1 MDGRNPHLLIARIAS
16 AVIALGSIPA
26 IALGNFVDTES
37 QIVVLGPVESTHA
50 TSGSGWISIVIA
62 CAIAMLGVVLWL
74 RRKPESNRG
83 FIFGVFSS
91 FFSKA
96 LIRRVVSNGAIEIL
110 DRTAMAKGQSLTL
123 VRVGDRVVLLGQS
136 AQGFQRLAEFSADA
150 SQVNEAGVSQSSQ
163 SNASIQSH
171 RRVG

>member
-37 QIVVLGPVESTHA
+37 QIVVFGPVESTHA

-91 FFSKA
+91 FFQ
-96 LIRRVVSNGAIEIL
+96 RRSSAAW
-110 DRTAMAKGQSLTL
+110 RAMARLKFLTAPL
-123 VRVGDRVVLLGQS
+123 WPKDNR
-136 AQGFQRLAEFSADA
+136 
-150 SQVNEAGVSQSSQ
+150 
-163 SNASIQSH
+163 
-171 RRVG
+171 